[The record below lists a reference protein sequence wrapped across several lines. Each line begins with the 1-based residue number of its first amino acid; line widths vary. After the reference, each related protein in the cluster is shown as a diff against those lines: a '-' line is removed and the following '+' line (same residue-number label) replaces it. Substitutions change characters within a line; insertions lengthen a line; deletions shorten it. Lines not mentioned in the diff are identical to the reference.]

1 MMPKRLTKSTLV
13 TVSHAIEQA
22 ALAVAEDGPMV
33 VIALFQRLPYFERE
47 REAYERIAKL
57 AAVAVIGVVAD
68 QPPDLPA
75 GPHPVL
81 LQSSEELAREW
92 TVAVLTP
99 RFGAVLVA
107 HDREEV
113 DAGAATLEGGRVFDG
128 DWRFRRDDALHEVLR
143 LRGALADRLPATA
156 RAGIDDVVE
165 RVRHLPA
172 TPGEGRADAAVR
184 LLAERTDRDRAR
196 IQELRAAAA
205 RIPPDT
211 QPQTRAPGRHQALTD
226 EAGVRRWS
234 GAGGVTASGT
244 LPVALLGIR
253 PAPVQALPEQTGR
266 RTMALRNE
274 GLIAVLSALLRPVD
288 RITRLDEESFLLV
301 MPALPYDDAVRL
313 SYRVGADLA
322 AASERNPFLPA
333 TATVVVAVTRDRPL
347 PLDGIRNGLT
357 WAVGEGIPVATLQSQ

>member
-1 MMPKRLTKSTLV
+1 MMQKRLTKSTLV

-47 REAYERIAKL
+47 RAVYERIAEL
-57 AAVAVIGVVAD
+57 AAVAVVGVVAD
-68 QPPDLPA
+68 RPPELPA
-75 GPHPVL
+75 GPFPVL
-81 LQSSEELAREW
+81 LEETEALAREW

-113 DAGAATLEGGRVFDG
+113 DAGAATLESGRVFDG
-128 DWRFRRDDALHEVLR
+128 GWLFRRDDALHEVLR
-143 LRGALADRLPATA
+143 LRGALADRLPVAA
-156 RAGIDDVVE
+156 RAAIDDVVE

-196 IQELRAAAA
+196 LQELRAAVADRPAA
-205 RIPPDT
+205 T
-211 QPQTRAPGRHQALTD
+211 GAAPGRRSAALTD
-226 EAGVRRWS
+226 EAGVRRWA
-234 GAGGVTASGT
+234 GADGVTASGT
-244 LPVALLGIR
+244 LPVALLGVR

-266 RTMALRNE
+266 RTTALRNE
-274 GLIAVLSALLRPVD
+274 GLITVLSGLMRPVD
-288 RITRLDEESFLLV
+288 RITRLDEDSFLLI
-301 MPALPYDDAVRL
+301 MPALSYDDAVKL

-322 AASERNPFLPA
+322 AAGERNPFLPA
-333 TATVVVAVTRDRPL
+333 TATVVVAVTRNRPL
-347 PLDGIRNGLT
+347 PLDAIRNGLT
-357 WAVGEGIPVATLQSQ
+357 WAAGEGVPVATLPAE

>member
-1 MMPKRLTKSTLV
+1 MIEKRLTKSTLV

-47 REAYERIAKL
+47 REVYERIAKL
-57 AAVAVIGVVAD
+57 AAVAVIGVVATH
-68 QPPDLPA
+68 PPELPA
-75 GPHPVL
+75 GPYPVL
-81 LQSSEELAREW
+81 LHESEPLAREW

-113 DAGAATLEGGRVFDG
+113 DPAAATLEAGRVFDG

-143 LRGALADRLPATA
+143 LRQALADRLPESA
-156 RAGIDDVVE
+156 RAAIDDVVQ

-184 LLAERTDRDRAR
+184 LLAERTDRDRAT
-196 IQELRAAAA
+196 IQKLRAPTAVAT
-205 RIPPDT
+205 PG
-211 QPQTRAPGRHQALTD
+211 GRHQAALTD

-234 GAGGVTASGT
+234 GADGVTASGT
-244 LPVALLGIR
+244 LPVALLGVR
-253 PAPVQALPEQTGR
+253 PAPVPALPEQTGR

-274 GLIAVLSALLRPVD
+274 GLIAVLAAVLRPAD
-288 RITRLDEESFLLV
+288 RITRLDEDSFLLV
-301 MPALPYDDAVRL
+301 MPALPYDDAVKL
-313 SYRVGADLA
+313 AYRVGTELA
-322 AASERNPFLPA
+322 AAGERNPFLPPA
-333 TATVVVAVTRDRPL
+333 ATVVVAVTRDRPL
-347 PLDGIRNGLT
+347 PLDAIRDGLT
-357 WAVGEGIPVATLQSQ
+357 WAVGEGIPVATLPSR